1 MADLIS
7 GKHTRF
13 TVYFNNQPFV
23 VIVKTWSIEEV
34 ATEVADDV
42 NGEER
47 SRLQILTNYYKA
59 NFACYDDGSS
69 NYLQN
74 LLQSTQNDDAF
85 NPQIPLNGGLLFNY
99 LSGSGTQAAFAMNA
113 ATRGPLKVGSGG
125 RVERVMHDLSMRFQ
139 YFNQV
144 PAAG

>member
-13 TVYFNNQPFV
+13 TVYFNNAPFV
-23 VIVKTWSIEEV
+23 VIVKSWNVEEV

-47 SRLQILTNYYKA
+47 SRLQIITNFYKSA
-59 NFACYDDGSS
+59 FACYDDGSS

-74 LLQSTQNDDAF
+74 LLLMTANDDAF
-85 NPQIPLNGGLLFNY
+85 NPQLPMAGGLLFNY
-99 LSGSGTQAAFAMNA
+99 LTASGQKAAFAMNG

-125 RVERVMHDLSMRFQ
+125 RVERVMHDLSMRFL
-139 YFNQV
+139 YFTPT
-144 PAAG
+144 PAA